1 MNKYL
6 KWTMIAL
13 AIFMVLFAAGC
24 AKSALEENIGF
35 GEVGRGYAQTTGV
48 ANSKMVMPVEY
59 ELAYDEA
66 IAPMPPDYYPDY
78 DHYGSGDDVEYSLK
92 IIRNADMRLEV
103 EDYFLASQK
112 VEAFAK
118 KYNGYVSNS
127 NARADYNNKH
137 SGTVTIRIPDMH
149 FDAVIA
155 ELSMLGEIQS
165 KNVNGQ
171 DVTEEYV
178 DLQSRIKNDE
188 AHEERLAEMFG
199 NASNVRE
206 MMEVEREL
214 NRVREDIERNE
225 GRLRYLENRVDFST
239 ISVYMYEEQPV
250 VKEWGVWTSFKNALN
265 HSLSTLRW
273 MIELIGWLLPLI
285 LVGAIVG
292 LLIKL
297 LRRGKRR
304 KR

>member
-1 MNKYL
+1 MNKNM
-6 KWTMIAL
+6 KWTVIAFMIL
-13 AIFMVLFAAGC
+13 LVLFVTGC
-24 AKSALEENIGF
+24 AKSAMQAEIDSGF
-35 GEVGRGYAQTTGV
+35 ERAGV
-48 ANSKMVMPVEY
+48 ATSNAKMAMPAEY
-59 ELAYDEA
+59 EIAYDEA
-66 IAPMPPDYYPDY
+66 MIKPMQPYPDY
-78 DHYGSGDDVEYSLK
+78 DHYGDGEGVDYQLK

-103 EDYFLASQK
+103 EDYFLTSQK
-112 VEAFAK
+112 VEAFAN

-127 NARADYNNKH
+127 NSNADFNNKH
-137 SGTVTIRIPDMH
+137 SGTVTIRIPDTH

-155 ELSMLGEIQS
+155 ELSMLGEIKS

-188 AHEERLAEMFG
+188 AHEERLLAMYS
-199 NASNVRE
+199 NASDVDE
-206 MMEVEREL
+206 MMQVEREL

-250 VKEWGVWTSFKNALN
+250 VKEWGVWTSIKNALN
-265 HSLSTLRW
+265 NSLDTLRV

-285 LVGAIVG
+285 LVGLITG

-297 LRRGKRR
+297 ARRGKRK